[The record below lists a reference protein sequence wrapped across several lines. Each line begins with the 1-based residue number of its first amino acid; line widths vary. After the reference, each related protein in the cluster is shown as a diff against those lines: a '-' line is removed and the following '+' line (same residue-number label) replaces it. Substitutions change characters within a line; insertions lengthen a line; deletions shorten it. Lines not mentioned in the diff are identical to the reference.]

1 MTLQRFPR
9 VEAIMR
15 VKPSALSWRDNPGLV
30 RVTTMGP
37 KPFTPTLHPKPSRS
51 IPSPNLQHAE
61 LYLAHL
67 KPSPPHPK
75 TQAQNPQLDRD
86 ADPIPR
92 PEIYRLQLLSLKPKP
107 ELKAEDFVLSF
118 ELRKGGGR
126 MSQAPSWG
134 SLPPG
139 MARLA
144 RVRVRVSAVLG
155 GGSPALLPGDW
166 HCWLRMAPRAPELPC
181 AAQSP
186 VRGRSTGTPRAPRV
200 SAEVVRG

>member
-30 RVTTMGP
+30 RVTAMGP

-155 GGSPALLPGDW
+155 GVSSPPPGRLALLAPDG
-166 HCWLRMAPRAPELPC
+166 APRSRVAL
-181 AAQSP
+181 
-186 VRGRSTGTPRAPRV
+186 RRSEPSERPQHGHPTGTQGLG
-200 SAEVVRG
+200 RG